1 MLRNHVI
8 AAVAAFGLAA
18 SSIGGAHALEGI
30 SGPAHG
36 IAMHGKPKFG
46 PDFTHFDYVNPDA
59 PKGGTQVI
67 SASGTF
73 DSLNPFIIQGNAAGV
88 GRIYETLM
96 VGSLDEAFTLYCLL
110 CETVETPDDRTWVE
124 FTLRE
129 DARWHDGMPVSVD
142 DVIFSFNALRDKG
155 RPFYRFYYA
164 SVADVAQTGPRKVRF
179 TFGGD
184 LNPELPLIVGQLT
197 ILPKHYWETRDFTK
211 TTLEPPLG
219 SGAYRISD
227 VKPGRSI
234 TFERVP
240 DYWGKDH
247 PTQVGTNNFDTI
259 RVDYFRDRTIARE
272 AFKGGNT
279 DLWIENSAK
288 EWATAF
294 DVPAVRDGRIIK
306 EEFPHNRTAGMQG
319 FVFNTRKPIFEDRR
333 VRKALTL
340 AWDFEWYNKNLAY
353 NAYARTDS
361 YFDNSELGS
370 RGLLKDAGA
379 EEREILERFRGQLPD
394 ELYTQV
400 YTTPSTDG
408 SGARGIRNNLRA
420 ARNLLEDAGWVIRDG
435 ILTNVETG
443 ATFSFEI
450 LLVQAA
456 FERMALPFA
465 RNLERLGITAT
476 VRVVDSSQYQN
487 RTDARDYDMI
497 ISSWGQ
503 SQSPGNEQRNYWST
517 SAADAPGSNNL
528 IGIKDPVIDELIELV
543 ISAPSRESLVQ
554 RTRALDRALL
564 WGHYVIP
571 HFHLP
576 VDRIAFWDKFGRPE
590 KIPLLG
596 EAANLSAWWVDPARE
611 AALKNREASP
621 DAR

>member
-1 MLRNHVI
+1 MLRNSFI
-8 AAVAAFGLAA
+8 AAVVGIGFAATAI
-18 SSIGGAHALEGI
+18 SGAYALEGTN
-30 SGPAHG
+30 GPAHA

-59 PKGGTQVI
+59 PKGGSQVTD
-67 SASGTF
+67 ARGTF
-73 DSLNPFIIQGNAAGV
+73 DSLNPFILPGTPAGV

-96 VGSLDEAFTLYCLL
+96 VNSVDEAFTLYCLL
-110 CETVETPDDRTWVE
+110 CETVETPDDRSWVE

-129 DARWHDGMPVSVD
+129 DVRWHDGEPISVD

-155 RPFYRFYYA
+155 RPFYRFYYG

-184 LNPELPLIVGQLT
+184 LNPELPLIIGQLT
-197 ILPKHYWETRDFTK
+197 ILPKHYWDTRDFGK

-219 SGAYRISD
+219 SGAYRVSD
-227 VKPGRSI
+227 VKPGRSL

-247 PTQVGTNNFDTI
+247 PTQVGSNNFDKI

-272 AFKGGNT
+272 AFKGDNT
-279 DLWIENSAK
+279 DLWVENSAK

-306 EEFPHNRTAGMQG
+306 EDFPHDRTAGMQG
-319 FVFNTRKPIFEDRR
+319 FVFNTRKPMFENRL

-353 NAYARTDS
+353 DAYVRTNS

-370 RGLLKDAGA
+370 RGLLNAAGT

-394 ELYTQV
+394 EIYTQI
-400 YTTPSTDG
+400 YTTPKTDG
-408 SGARGIRNNLRA
+408 SGARGIRNNLRE
-420 ARNLLEDAGWVIRDG
+420 ARKLLEDAGWVIRDG
-435 ILTNVETG
+435 ILVNAQTG
-443 ATFSFEI
+443 SPFNFEI
-450 LLVQAA
+450 LLVQPT

-465 RNLERLGITAT
+465 RNLERLGIIAN
-476 VRVVDSSQYQN
+476 VRLVDPAQYQN
-487 RTDARDYDMI
+487 RTDSRDFDMI
-497 ISSWGQ
+497 IGSWGQ
-503 SQSPGNEQRNYWST
+503 SQSPGNEQREFWST
-517 SAADAPGSNNL
+517 RAATAAGSRNL
-528 IGIKDPVIDELIELV
+528 VGIEDPVIDELIELV

-571 HFHLP
+571 QFHLP

-596 EAANLSAWWVDPARE
+596 EATNLSAWWVDPAKE
-611 AALKNREASP
+611 AALRTRKSSQDGR
-621 DAR
+621 

>member
-1 MLRNHVI
+1 MLRNSFI
-8 AAVAAFGLAA
+8 AAVVGIGFAATAI
-18 SSIGGAHALEGI
+18 SGAYALEGTN
-30 SGPAHG
+30 GPAHA

-59 PKGGTQVI
+59 PKGGSQVTD
-67 SASGTF
+67 ARGTF
-73 DSLNPFIIQGNAAGV
+73 DSLNPFILPGTPAGV

-96 VGSLDEAFTLYCLL
+96 VSSVDEAFTLYCLL
-110 CETVETPDDRTWVE
+110 CETVETPDDRSWAE

-129 DARWHDGMPVSVD
+129 DVRWHDGEPISVD

-155 RPFYRFYYA
+155 RPFYRFYYG

-184 LNPELPLIVGQLT
+184 LNPELPLIIGQLT
-197 ILPKHYWETRDFTK
+197 ILPKHYWDTRDFGK

-219 SGAYRISD
+219 SGAYRVSD
-227 VKPGRSI
+227 VKPGRSL

-247 PTQVGTNNFDTI
+247 PTQVGSNNFDKI

-272 AFKGGNT
+272 AFKGDNT
-279 DLWIENSAK
+279 DLWVENSAK

-306 EEFPHNRTAGMQG
+306 EDFPHDRTAGMQG
-319 FVFNTRKPIFEDRR
+319 FVFNTRKPMFENRL

-353 NAYARTDS
+353 DAYVRTNS

-370 RGLLKDAGA
+370 RGLLNAAGT

-394 ELYTQV
+394 EIYTQI
-400 YTTPSTDG
+400 YTTPKTDG
-408 SGARGIRNNLRA
+408 SGARGIRNNLRE
-420 ARNLLEDAGWVIRDG
+420 ARKLLEDAGWVIRDG
-435 ILTNVETG
+435 ILVNAQTG
-443 ATFSFEI
+443 SPFNFEI
-450 LLVQAA
+450 LLVQPT

-465 RNLERLGITAT
+465 RNLERLGIIAN
-476 VRVVDSSQYQN
+476 VRLVDPAQYQN
-487 RTDARDYDMI
+487 RTDSRDFDMI
-497 ISSWGQ
+497 IGSWGQ
-503 SQSPGNEQRNYWST
+503 SQSPGNEQREFWST
-517 SAADAPGSNNL
+517 RAATAAGSRNL
-528 IGIKDPVIDELIELV
+528 VGVEDPVIDELIELV

-571 HFHLP
+571 QFHLP

-596 EAANLSAWWVDPARE
+596 EATNLSAWWVDPAKE
-611 AALKNREASP
+611 AALRTRKSSQDGR
-621 DAR
+621 